1 MERDSARQ
9 CVESVADEAH
19 SSRLPFAPIDMATT
33 IDWHTLPMTD
43 YRDNRVPGGT
53 FFFTVR
59 LLDRGSSLLTDHIS
73 AFGDA
78 IRQARVRK
86 PFHVDGWV
94 VLPDHAHAMWTLP
107 PGDHDCSSRWRA
119 VKIAFSKALRKSLAG
134 AADDGAIWTRQY
146 HEFRVADD
154 ADYASLID
162 YMHTNPVRHGLCA
175 CAHDWPWS
183 SVHRFVSMGLMA
195 PQAETPPVLPPW
207 AMGRGAGT
215 GAARA
220 L

>member
-1 MERDSARQ
+1 
-9 CVESVADEAH
+9 
-19 SSRLPFAPIDMATT
+19 
-33 IDWHTLPMTD
+33 MTD

-59 LLDRGSSLLTDHIS
+59 LLDRGSTLLTDHIS

-78 IRQARVRK
+78 IRQARVRR

-119 VKIAFSKALRKSLAG
+119 VKIAFSKALRKSLAP
-134 AADDGAIWTRQY
+134 ASADSAIWARQY
-146 HEFRVADD
+146 QEFRVSSD
-154 ADYASLID
+154 AEYASLID
-162 YMHTNPVRHGLCA
+162 YMHTNPVRHGLCPSA
-175 CAHDWPWS
+175 QEWPWS
-183 SVHRFVSMGLMA
+183 SVHRFISSGLIV
-195 PQAETPPVLPPW
+195 PQVETATVLPPW
-207 AMGRGAGT
+207 AMARGG
-215 GAARA
+215 GMGVVPA

>member
-1 MERDSARQ
+1 
-9 CVESVADEAH
+9 
-19 SSRLPFAPIDMATT
+19 
-33 IDWHTLPMTD
+33 MTD

-59 LLDRGSSLLTDHIS
+59 LLDRGSALLTDHIA

-78 IRQARVRK
+78 IRQARIRK

-119 VKIAFSKALRKSLAG
+119 VKIAFSKALRKSP
-134 AADDGAIWTRQY
+134 AAASADGAIWARQY
-146 HEFRVADD
+146 QEFRVSEETE
-154 ADYASLID
+154 YASLID

-183 SVHRFVSMGLMA
+183 SVHRFIAEGLLA
-195 PQAETPPVLPPW
+195 PQLETPPVLPPW
-207 AMGRGAGT
+207 AIARG
-215 GAARA
+215 GAPRVAPG